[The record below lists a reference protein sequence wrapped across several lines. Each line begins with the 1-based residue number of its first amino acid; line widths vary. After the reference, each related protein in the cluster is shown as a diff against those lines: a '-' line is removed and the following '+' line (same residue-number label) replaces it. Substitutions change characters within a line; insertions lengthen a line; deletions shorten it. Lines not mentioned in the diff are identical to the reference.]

1 MHACVALMTCIPFV
15 SACPRAHH
23 WKSLEIRSCSGSRGT
38 ALCDFSSVLPGF
50 LPITKAIAFAMAYKG
65 NNHADDPDWSGTL
78 MKSRMI
84 GEHACMHKV
93 ERIEATCSCRSV
105 LAVEYMLSYTL
116 TLGCSLPIVDTVTKY
131 PSPVFR
137 ICLYLAPSYIHR
149 FRFW

>member
-1 MHACVALMTCIPFV
+1 MHACMCCPYDIPFV

-65 NNHADDPDWSGTL
+65 NNQMILTEVVHWWSQGWL
-78 MKSRMI
+78 QS
-84 GEHACMHKV
+84 MHEV
-93 ERIEATCSCRSV
+93 ERIEATCSCRWV
-105 LAVEYMLSYTL
+105 LAVEYMFPISY

-137 ICLYLAPSYIHR
+137 ICLYLAPSYSHR
-149 FRFW
+149 FHFW